1 MVVEFLSFGVVL
13 AIAGAAAGLIA
24 GLLGVGGGIVIV
36 PVLFYLL
43 PAAGVGEE
51 HRMHVAVATSLA
63 TIIATSIVS
72 ARSHYKR
79 GGVDVPLLKSVVP
92 SIAIGV
98 IIGVV
103 IGGRASG
110 AMLTAVFAVVALIV
124 SIHMAFFKGRQLRE
138 TFPGQPWRSFIGL
151 FIGGFSVVMGIGGG
165 TLSVPI
171 LTLCNIPIRRAVG
184 TAAAIGLFI
193 AVPGAIGF
201 ALAGWGE
208 PGLPPGS
215 LGYVNLIGFA
225 LIAPLSMAL
234 APYGAKLAHTIP
246 NEWLSRAFAIFL
258 AATSIRMGMSLM

>member
-1 MVVEFLSFGVVL
+1 MIDIITFALIL

-43 PAAGVGEE
+43 PAADVPEE
-51 HRMHVAVATSLA
+51 HTMHIAVATSLA

-79 GGVDVPLLKSVVP
+79 GGVDVPLLVSLAP
-92 SIAIGV
+92 AIAIGV
-98 IIGVV
+98 IIGV
-103 IGGRASG
+103 IFGGQASG
-110 AMLTAVFAVVALIV
+110 NVLTAVFATVAFIV
-124 SIHMAFFKGRQLRE
+124 SIHMAFFKGRQILDHV
-138 TFPGQPWRSFIGL
+138 PGQPVRSLIGV

-171 LTLCNIPIRRAVG
+171 LTLCGVPIRRAVG
-184 TAAAIGLFI
+184 TAAAIGLII

-201 ALAGWGE
+201 AIAGWGE
-208 PGLPPGS
+208 TGLPPAS

-225 LIAPLSMAL
+225 LVAPLSMSL

-246 NEWLSRAFAIFL
+246 QTWLSRAFAIFL
-258 AATSIRMGMSLM
+258 AATSIKMATSLM